1 MSFTRATRKKPEVLK
16 NRWLHPPLL
25 GNWAKEGGGVQ
36 SWCFFGYFRVTSAV
50 AQQNFDPQKSIF
62 SEIFFRRFFRVK
74 TVQDYRL
81 GAKTSEKVVFTTNWF
96 GKNIFFKLQNFGPQ
110 QAMEALQAL

>member
-1 MSFTRATRKKPEVLK
+1 M
-16 NRWLHPPLL
+16 
-25 GNWAKEGGGVQ
+25 GNWAKEGGVQ

-50 AQQNFDPQKSIF
+50 AQQNFDPQKIDFFGNFF
-62 SEIFFRRFFRVK
+62 SSNFFVK
-74 TVQDYRL
+74 TVQDPRL
-81 GAKTSEKVVFTTNWF
+81 GAKMAEKVVFTTNWF